1 MPTKERAE
9 KLEKI
14 KDVVD
19 APAAIPP
26 DFFSSSLG
34 ARLTA
39 EGVVGEI
46 MKFMRAEPECH
57 YKVTIG
63 TDSELLSTK
72 YADFVTAIVVHRVGN
87 GGRYFWRRF
96 ELGKF
101 YTLRDRII
109 REVLISLD
117 VAKEILAELKKP
129 AGSSSEGFHSETSET
144 DLPEFEFEIHA
155 DIGMNGPTNAVI
167 QEVMGM
173 IRAHN
178 FEPKMKPESYAA
190 SNVADRHV

>member
-1 MPTKERAE
+1 METYENLSFISSQGAQLSAE
-9 KLEKI
+9 
-14 KDVVD
+14 DVV
-19 APAAIPP
+19 
-26 DFFSSSLG
+26 
-34 ARLTA
+34 RK
-39 EGVVGEI
+39 VVA
-46 MKFMRAEPECH
+46 FMRSDATRK

-63 TDSELLSTK
+63 TDSMLLNTK
-72 YADFVTAIVVHRVGN
+72 DADFVTAIVVHRIGN

-117 VAKEILAELKKP
+117 VAKDILNELKK
-129 AGSSSEGFHSETSET
+129 S

-155 DIGMNGPTNAVI
+155 DIGVNGPTNAVI

-178 FEPKMKPESYAA
+178 FEAKMKPDSYAA
-190 SNVADRHV
+190 TNVADRHV